1 MDDFGMGYSSL
12 SVLKKLPLDELKIDQ
27 SFVADALD
35 SADNALII
43 QTIIAMGSNLGLEVI
58 AEGVATK
65 EQANF
70 LNQAGCKT
78 YQGYLFGKPV
88 NVSAFESTKFKFA

>member
-1 MDDFGMGYSSL
+1 
-12 SVLKKLPLDELKIDQ
+12 
-27 SFVADALD
+27 
-35 SADNALII
+35 
-43 QTIIAMGSNLGLEVI
+43 MGSNLGLEVI

-88 NVSAFESTKFKFA
+88 NVSAFEATEFKFA